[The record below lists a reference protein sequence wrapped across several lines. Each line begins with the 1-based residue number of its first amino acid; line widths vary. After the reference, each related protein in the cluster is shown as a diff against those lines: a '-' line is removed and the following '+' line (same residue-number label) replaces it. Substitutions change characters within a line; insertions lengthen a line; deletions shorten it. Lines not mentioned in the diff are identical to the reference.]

1 MAAGVP
7 AGCIRWARCT
17 CHRRPWRPS
26 SEIPAAPVT
35 DFTLEAIPRRK
46 TSPESTAAR
55 SRDPWLFSRL
65 VRRGALW
72 TENGSTRHN
81 RPRRASA
88 WVGAREP
95 ATDFVTEVRDD
106 AARLRRQ
113 NRRRRRAI
121 VRRGRDRVVGRRP
134 SGAGAR
140 SGSLPKVRGGSGARD
155 DAWPPRWVAAPHRT
169 QSASLP
175 PPFVA
180 ARTPSATRLSGHLE
194 GSPRPAPVGRAGRR
208 GPRAPREAAARAIL
222 PWRKWQIV

>member
-1 MAAGVP
+1 M
-7 AGCIRWARCT
+7 
-17 CHRRPWRPS
+17 
-26 SEIPAAPVT
+26 
-35 DFTLEAIPRRK
+35 
-46 TSPESTAAR
+46 
-55 SRDPWLFSRL
+55 
-65 VRRGALW
+65 
-72 TENGSTRHN
+72 TR
-81 RPRRASA
+81 
-88 WVGAREP
+88 
-95 ATDFVTEVRDD
+95 

-140 SGSLPKVRGGSGARD
+140 SGSLPKVRGGGGARD

-222 PWRKWQIV
+222 PWRKWQIVYM

>member
-1 MAAGVP
+1 M
-7 AGCIRWARCT
+7 
-17 CHRRPWRPS
+17 
-26 SEIPAAPVT
+26 
-35 DFTLEAIPRRK
+35 
-46 TSPESTAAR
+46 
-55 SRDPWLFSRL
+55 
-65 VRRGALW
+65 
-72 TENGSTRHN
+72 TR
-81 RPRRASA
+81 
-88 WVGAREP
+88 
-95 ATDFVTEVRDD
+95 

-140 SGSLPKVRGGSGARD
+140 LGSLPKVRGGGGARD

-208 GPRAPREAAARAIL
+208 GPRAPREDATKGYLPQCRVATSVVANPAAGRLTPREAAAIS
-222 PWRKWQIV
+222 